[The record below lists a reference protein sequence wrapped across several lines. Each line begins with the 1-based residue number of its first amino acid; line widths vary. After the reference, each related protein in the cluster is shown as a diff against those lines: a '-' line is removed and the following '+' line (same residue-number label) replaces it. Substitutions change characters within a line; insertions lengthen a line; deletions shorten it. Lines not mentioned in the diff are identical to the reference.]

1 MLPADEILMDQRA
14 SGMIGVVGGIVDLVA
29 GSFYLQQSMGVQPMM
44 GLVSMPWIGY
54 FLLALGLIVLVSGL
68 YVLAARMMK
77 NRSIFGWLMILY
89 GLIMFVLGFGMI
101 GQVFSMMQ
109 WSEFSGIVMI
119 IVGIAMLYSGYGMAR
134 M

>member
-54 FLLALGLIVLVSGL
+54 FLLALGVIVLVSGL

-109 WSEFSGIVMI
+109 GSEFSGIVMI